1 MAPEELAPR
10 HQPMEVAQSPQS
22 EESAPRHQP
31 INLALRLLPMGLVTS
46 LAVLWAVSPAVEVEV
61 EGSGVLLQPDS
72 RVGIYARS
80 AGQVQKLF
88 QAVGAPIGQGDLV
101 ASLDRIDQA
110 APGGGLVPR
119 NPDALRRQ
127 GEAIGKQKAAIRA
140 QIANYTTT
148 NQPVAR
154 QLQALE
160 SLRQQEVIPR
170 YSPLWVGAQDLY
182 LRNQSQIK
190 ALEAQLAVLDASQAE
205 LDGQR
210 LSQEVLAPRSGRLL
224 SLSVAPG
231 QAVAPGQRIGTIG
244 PAAQR
249 ADRPRSAV
257 GLFSDADAAR
267 LKPGDEIK
275 LDPLLQSRDR
285 YGGTTQRYGSVIGRI
300 VNISPSNA
308 DLAEV
313 SRVVGDP
320 ELATSLMA
328 RSRQAALGEGGDPM
342 ATAADKLIAPVVLVT
357 VALEGAASTS
367 GLRWSSGLGPDLLLE
382 NGTPAKL
389 KVVVE
394 RRSPVSYLMPFLRW
408 LGGAQR

>member
-1 MAPEELAPR
+1 MAPEEL
-10 HQPMEVAQSPQS
+10 
-22 EESAPRHQP
+22 APRHQP

-46 LAVLWAVSPAVEVEV
+46 LAVLWAVSPSVEVEV

-88 QAVGAPIGQGDLV
+88 QLVGAPVAQGDLV

-110 APGGGLVPR
+110 APGGGLVPS

-148 NQPVAR
+148 NQQVAK

-357 VALEGAASTS
+357 VALEGAASAS
-367 GLRWSSGLGPDLLLE
+367 GLRWSSGLGPDLRLE

>member
-1 MAPEELAPR
+1 MAPEEL
-10 HQPMEVAQSPQS
+10 
-22 EESAPRHQP
+22 APRHQP

-46 LAVLWAVSPAVEVEV
+46 LAVLWAVSLSVEVEV

-88 QAVGAPIGQGDLV
+88 REVGAPIAQGDLV

-110 APGGGLVPR
+110 APGGGLVPS

-127 GEAIGKQKAAIRA
+127 GQAIGKQKAAIRA

-148 NQPVAR
+148 NQPVAK

-190 ALEAQLAVLDASQAE
+190 ALEGQLAVLDASQAE

-357 VALEGAASTS
+357 VALEGAATAS
-367 GLRWSSGLGPDLLLE
+367 GLRWSSGLGPDLRLE

>member
-1 MAPEELAPR
+1 
-10 HQPMEVAQSPQS
+10 MEVAQSPQS
-22 EESAPRHQP
+22 EESASRPQP
-31 INLALRLLPMGLVTS
+31 IKLALRLLPMGLVTS
-46 LAVLWAVSPAVEVEV
+46 LAVLWAVSPSVEVEV

-88 QAVGAPIGQGDLV
+88 QLVGAPIAQGDLV

-110 APGGGLVPR
+110 APGGGLVPS

-140 QIANYTTT
+140 QIANLTTT
-148 NQPVAR
+148 NRPVAK

-160 SLRQQEVIPR
+160 SLRRQEVIPL

-190 ALEAQLAVLDASQAE
+190 ALEGQLAVLDASQAE

-357 VALEGAASTS
+357 VALEGAATAS
-367 GLRWSSGLGPDLLLE
+367 GLRWSSGLGPDLRLE

-394 RRSPVSYLMPFLRW
+394 RRSPMSYLMPFLRW

>member
-1 MAPEELAPR
+1 
-10 HQPMEVAQSPQS
+10 
-22 EESAPRHQP
+22 
-31 INLALRLLPMGLVTS
+31 MGLVTS
-46 LAVLWAVSPAVEVEV
+46 LAVLWAVSLSVEVEV

-88 QAVGAPIGQGDLV
+88 QLVGAPIAQGDLV

-110 APGGGLVPR
+110 APGGGLVPS

-127 GEAIGKQKAAIRA
+127 GQAIGKQKAAIRA

-148 NQPVAR
+148 NQPVAK

-342 ATAADKLIAPVVLVT
+342 ATAADKLIAPVVLVS
-357 VALEGAASTS
+357 VALEGAATAS
-367 GLRWSSGLGPDLLLE
+367 GLRWSSGLGPDLRLE

>member
-10 HQPMEVAQSPQS
+10 HQL
-22 EESAPRHQP
+22 

-46 LAVLWAVSPAVEVEV
+46 LAVLWAVSPSVEVEV

-88 QAVGAPIGQGDLV
+88 QLVGAPIAQGDLV

-110 APGGGLVPR
+110 APGGGLVPS

-148 NQPVAR
+148 NQPVAK

-342 ATAADKLIAPVVLVT
+342 ATAADKLIAQVVLVT
-357 VALEGAASTS
+357 VALEGAASAS
-367 GLRWSSGLGPDLLLE
+367 GLRWSSGLGPDMRLE

>member
-1 MAPEELAPR
+1 MAPEEL
-10 HQPMEVAQSPQS
+10 
-22 EESAPRHQP
+22 APRHQP

>member
-1 MAPEELAPR
+1 MAPEEL
-10 HQPMEVAQSPQS
+10 
-22 EESAPRHQP
+22 APRHQP

-46 LAVLWAVSPAVEVEV
+46 LAVLWAVSLSVEVEV

-88 QAVGAPIGQGDLV
+88 QLVGAPIAQGDLV

-110 APGGGLVPR
+110 APGGGLVPS

-127 GEAIGKQKAAIRA
+127 GQAIGKQKAAIRA

-160 SLRQQEVIPR
+160 NLRQQEVIPR

-342 ATAADKLIAPVVLVT
+342 ATAADKLIAPVVLVS
-357 VALEGAASTS
+357 VALEGAATAS
-367 GLRWSSGLGPDLLLE
+367 GLRWSSGLGPDLRLE

>member
-10 HQPMEVAQSPQS
+10 HQP
-22 EESAPRHQP
+22 
-31 INLALRLLPMGLVTS
+31 IKLALRLLPMGLVTS
-46 LAVLWAVSPAVEVEV
+46 LAVLWAVSPSVEVEV

-88 QAVGAPIGQGDLV
+88 QLVGAPIAQGDLV

-110 APGGGLVPR
+110 APGGGLVPS

-127 GEAIGKQKAAIRA
+127 GQAIGKQKAAIRA

-148 NQPVAR
+148 NQPVAK

-190 ALEAQLAVLDASQAE
+190 ALEGQLAVLDASQAE

-357 VALEGAASTS
+357 VALEGAATAS

>member
-1 MAPEELAPR
+1 MDS
-10 HQPMEVAQSPQS
+10 AQHPSPTESAQRPQS
-22 EESAPRHQP
+22 LEA
-31 INLALRLLPMGLVTS
+31 ALRLLPMGLVTS
-46 LAVLWAVSPAVEVEV
+46 LAVIWAVSPAVEVEV
-61 EGSGVLLQPDS
+61 EGSGVLLQPGS

-88 QAVGAPIGQGDLV
+88 RAVGAPISKGELV

-110 APGGGLVPR
+110 APGGGLVPG

-127 GEAIGKQKAAIRA
+127 GEAIRQQKAAIRA
-140 QIANYTTT
+140 QIGNLIAT
-148 NQPVAR
+148 NRPVAQ

-160 SLRQQEVIPR
+160 SLRRQEVIPL

-190 ALEAQLAVLDASQAE
+190 ALEGQLAVLDASQAE
-205 LDGQR
+205 LEGQR
-210 LSQEVLAPRSGRLL
+210 LSQEVLAPRSGLLL

-244 PAAQR
+244 PAAHQ

-257 GLFSDADAAR
+257 GLFSDADASR
-267 LKPGDEIK
+267 LKTGAEIK
-275 LDPLLQSRDR
+275 LDPVLQTRDR
-285 YGGTTQRYGSVIGRI
+285 YGGTPQRYGSVIGRI

-320 ELATSLMA
+320 ELASSLMA

-342 ATAADKLIAPVVLVT
+342 ATAADKLSAPVVLVT
-357 VALEGAASTS
+357 VALEGAATPS
-367 GLRWSSGLGPDLLLE
+367 GLRWSGGQGPDLRLE
-382 NGTPAKL
+382 NGTPAKF
-389 KVVVE
+389 KVAVE
-394 RRSPVSYLMPFLRW
+394 RRSPVSYVLPFLRW

>member
-1 MAPEELAPR
+1 
-10 HQPMEVAQSPQS
+10 
-22 EESAPRHQP
+22 
-31 INLALRLLPMGLVTS
+31 MGLVTS
-46 LAVLWAVSPAVEVEV
+46 LAVLWAVSPSVEVEV

-88 QAVGAPIGQGDLV
+88 QLVGAPIAQGDLV

-110 APGGGLVPR
+110 APGGGLVPS

-127 GEAIGKQKAAIRA
+127 GQAIGKQKAAIRA
-140 QIANYTTT
+140 QIANLTTT

-190 ALEAQLAVLDASQAE
+190 ALEGQLAVLDASQAE

-267 LKPGDEIK
+267 LRPGDEIK

-357 VALEGAASTS
+357 VALEGAATAS
-367 GLRWSSGLGPDLLLE
+367 GLRWSSGLGPDLRLE

-394 RRSPVSYLMPFLRW
+394 RRSPLSYLMPFLRW

>member
-10 HQPMEVAQSPQS
+10 AQPMEVAQSPQS
-22 EESAPRHQP
+22 EESASRPQP
-31 INLALRLLPMGLVTS
+31 IKLALRLLPMGLVTS
-46 LAVLWAVSPAVEVEV
+46 LAVLWAVSPSVEVEV

-88 QAVGAPIGQGDLV
+88 QLVGAPIAQGDLV

-110 APGGGLVPR
+110 APGGGLVPS

-140 QIANYTTT
+140 QIANLTTT
-148 NQPVAR
+148 NRPVAK

-160 SLRQQEVIPR
+160 SLRRQEVIPL

-190 ALEAQLAVLDASQAE
+190 ALEGQLAVLDASQAE

-210 LSQEVLAPRSGRLL
+210 LSQEVLAPRSGQLL

-357 VALEGAASTS
+357 VALEGAATAS
-367 GLRWSSGLGPDLLLE
+367 GLRWSSGLGPDLRLE